1 MNNFSLNN
9 FIFVLFKNN
18 KNYYLKHLKTK
29 KNFHQFAFSD
39 SEPLWPSAF
48 GQLAGGAFLRLDSLG
63 T

>member
-29 KNFHQFAFSD
+29 KKSSGNNCF
-39 SEPLWPSAF
+39 ELE
-48 GQLAGGAFLRLDSLG
+48 
-63 T
+63 